1 MFSKSDLEYL
11 EQSLYD
17 IVQLNNHDVTIHSRT
32 TDHEWIVVSNY
43 ETPDCY
49 ILHRHFLYGYW
60 GFINAVTVA
69 FFRFAKFAKWYE
81 HEVVNRPEE

>member
-1 MFSKSDLEYL
+1 MFNKSDLECL
-11 EQSLYD
+11 KQSFYD

-49 ILHRHFLYGYW
+49 ILHRHSRRNPYHRQKGTYKSLKDALEYIAGHEEW
-60 GFINAVTVA
+60 FIN
-69 FFRFAKFAKWYE
+69 E
-81 HEVVNRPEE
+81 H